1 MMNRIIVLLLLS
13 LLIAFPTC
21 LVPVDAATVCS
32 VNYYYTST
40 DNPEGVPDPTSGMF
54 SGDKW
59 KITPAEV
66 SQMVYTKTVGAKTET
81 YTFKGW
87 YTNINCLGKKY
98 TPGAETTE
106 LKPSVVNG
114 TYTLNLYGK
123 WKCSET
129 GGEEGKQ
136 EGETIEEENAES
148 VAGISSISAYTFPE
162 VGSSRPLGAKS
173 TSGSVLSYSSS
184 NPAVVSVDENGLMK
198 ANGAGSAEITITCG
212 GDAGADPI
220 SKTLAVSV
228 PSFSSRETA
237 LVPWKHLL
245 IDTFF
250 HINDRKYSFSRPGKY
265 WKDSN
270 GNWSGKTGG
279 NGNTQSCITLP
290 TVSLKRTGIISADSG
305 NIWLSSNMSSRP
317 NGTVKSLQKTSKK
330 LKITFPHKS
339 LKSLVKSGGVRYG
352 DIVCRSGHTFVF
364 MGTDSKGNPLIF
376 NGGTL
381 RNIGNGTKVIWGH
394 NDRLTSKVKK
404 QIRDSNAQGDKWR
417 KGILSDSSFNGINTS
432 GKNLN
437 NAIHIV
443 CSINTFTVK
452 TSCVNGT
459 ISLGNNYMAGQ
470 DVVVTYAPSAGR
482 TLDYVLVDGNKV
494 DSSQYGSSYT
504 FKGIEANHSVDVVYR

>member
-21 LVPVDAATVCS
+21 LVPVDAATVCT

-136 EGETIEEENAES
+136 EGETIEEENADS

-162 VGSSRPLGAKS
+162 VGSTRPLEAKFS
-173 TSGSVLSYSSS
+173 SGSVLSYSSS

-198 ANGAGSAEITITCG
+198 ANGAGSADITITCV

-220 SKTLAVSV
+220 SRTVAVIQQQRDGACTMEAYFDRYI
-228 PSFSSRETA
+228 FSYQRQEVQFFQTREV
-237 LVPWKHLL
+237 LEGQQWKLERK
-245 IDTFF
+245 
-250 HINDRKYSFSRPGKY
+250 DRRKWEYPELHHPAYSF
-265 WKDSN
+265 
-270 GNWSGKTGG
+270 
-279 NGNTQSCITLP
+279 
-290 TVSLKRTGIISADSG
+290 A
-305 NIWLSSNMSSRP
+305 
-317 NGTVKSLQKTSKK
+317 
-330 LKITFPHKS
+330 
-339 LKSLVKSGGVRYG
+339 
-352 DIVCRSGHTFVF
+352 
-364 MGTDSKGNPLIF
+364 
-376 NGGTL
+376 
-381 RNIGNGTKVIWGH
+381 
-394 NDRLTSKVKK
+394 
-404 QIRDSNAQGDKWR
+404 
-417 KGILSDSSFNGINTS
+417 
-432 GKNLN
+432 
-437 NAIHIV
+437 
-443 CSINTFTVK
+443 
-452 TSCVNGT
+452 
-459 ISLGNNYMAGQ
+459 
-470 DVVVTYAPSAGR
+470 
-482 TLDYVLVDGNKV
+482 
-494 DSSQYGSSYT
+494 
-504 FKGIEANHSVDVVYR
+504 